1 MPKKHRQTGVPRLG
15 HTIVMPDS
23 VPASPFYMAHAGSG
37 YILGAVVIASLAARL
52 LKPSPRSRPQ
62 GVTIPN
68 A

>member
-52 LKPSPRSRPQ
+52 LKPSLADIVILAP
-62 GVTIPN
+62 
-68 A
+68 